1 MFSCNWEGIGVIVGG
16 LRGGVSGAII
26 AENKS
31 IQEARALN
39 NQEKHDLK
47 RFALEIRLA
56 LLEELKARG
65 FGHIGG
71 SLSICD
77 LLAVLYGKVMNYK
90 PEDPTWADRD
100 KLVSSKGHAGPA
112 IYATLALKGFF
123 PMEQLKT
130 LNRPGT
136 NLPSHCD
143 KNKTIGI
150 DCTTGSL
157 GQGTSQAVGMALGDK
172 LKGRPSRTFLIVGDG
187 EIDEGQCWEA
197 AMFTAGKKVTNLVWI
212 VDDNKRQL
220 DGTTDEIMPLF
231 DLRAKFEAFGFE
243 ALRVKGNDVE
253 ALYEALTKVPG
264 DKPIA
269 IIMDNVK
276 GSGVKAVEETAANH
290 SMNVPAETWDS
301 YIAAIKADMEALEK
315 EVV

>member
-1 MFSCNWEGIGVIVGG
+1 MDKKEIKE
-16 LRGGVSGAII
+16 LRV
-26 AENKS
+26 
-31 IQEARALN
+31 
-39 NQEKHDLK
+39 
-47 RFALEIRLA
+47 FAAQIRLA
-56 LLEELKARG
+56 LLEEMKARG

-77 LLAVLYGKVMNYK
+77 LLAVLYGKVMKY
-90 PEDPTWADRD
+90 DPKNPQWADRD

-123 PMEQLKT
+123 PVEELKT

-187 EIDEGQCWEA
+187 EINEGQCWEA
-197 AMFTAGKKVTNLVWI
+197 AMFTAAKKVTNLTWI
-212 VDDNKRQL
+212 IDDNKKQL
-220 DGTTDEIMPLF
+220 DGPTAEILPTF
-231 DLRAKFEAFGFE
+231 DLRAKMEAFGFE
-243 ALRVKGNDVE
+243 AVRVPGNDVE
-253 ALYEALTKVPG
+253 ALYEALTKEPT

-269 IIMDNVK
+269 IVMDNIK
-276 GSGVKAVEETAANH
+276 GSGVKAVEDTAANH
-290 SMNVPAETWDS
+290 SMTVPAETWDS
-301 YIAAIKADMEALEK
+301 YIAAVKADLEAIEK

>member
-1 MFSCNWEGIGVIVGG
+1 M
-16 LRGGVSGAII
+16 
-26 AENKS
+26 
-31 IQEARALN
+31 N
-39 NQEKHDLK
+39 NQEKKDL
-47 RFALEIRLA
+47 RVFAAQIRIA
-56 LLEELKARG
+56 LLEEMKARG

-77 LLAVLYGKVMNYK
+77 LLAVLYGKVMKY
-90 PEDPTWADRD
+90 DPKNPKWADRD

-123 PMEQLKT
+123 PMEELKT

-157 GQGTSQAVGMALGDK
+157 GQGTSQAVGMALGDR
-172 LKGRPSRTFLIVGDG
+172 LKGRDCRTFLIVGDG

-197 AMFTAGKKVTNLVWI
+197 AMFTAAKKVTNLVWI
-212 VDDNKRQL
+212 IDDNKKQL
-220 DGTTDEIMPLF
+220 DGLTADILPTF
-231 DLRAKFEAFGFE
+231 DLRAKMEAFGFE
-243 ALRVKGNDVE
+243 AIRVPGNDVE
-253 ALYEALTKVPG
+253 ALYDALTKVPT

-269 IIMDNVK
+269 IVMDNIK

-290 SMNVPAETWDS
+290 SMTVPAETWDG
-301 YIAAIKADMEALEK
+301 YIAQVKADLEAIEK

>member
-1 MFSCNWEGIGVIVGG
+1 MNKEDCIA
-16 LRGGVSGAII
+16 LR
-26 AENKS
+26 
-31 IQEARALN
+31 
-39 NQEKHDLK
+39 
-47 RFALEIRLA
+47 RFAFDIRIA
-56 LLEELKARG
+56 LLEEMKARG

-71 SLSICD
+71 SLSVCD
-77 LLAVLYGKVMNYK
+77 LLAVLYGKVMRY
-90 PEDPTWADRD
+90 DPQNPKWEDRD
-100 KLVSSKGHAGPA
+100 KLVCSKGHAGPA
-112 IYATLALKGFF
+112 VYATLALKGFF

-143 KNKTIGI
+143 KNTTIGI

-197 AMFTAGKKVTNLVWI
+197 AMFTAAKKVTNLTWI
-212 VDDNKRQL
+212 VDENKRQL
-220 DGTTDEIMPLF
+220 DGYTEDVLPLF

-243 ALRVKGNDVE
+243 AIRVKGNDVE
-253 ALYEALTKVPG
+253 ALYDALTKVPG

-276 GSGVKAVEETAANH
+276 GSGVKAIEETPANH
-290 SMNVPAETWDS
+290 SMTVPAEKWDS
-301 YIAAIKADMEALEK
+301 YLAAVKADLEAFEK
-315 EVV
+315 EVG

>member
-1 MFSCNWEGIGVIVGG
+1 MRNAHCKENWRCVD
-16 LRGGVSGAII
+16 
-26 AENKS
+26 
-31 IQEARALN
+31 LN
-39 NQEKHDLK
+39 ANEVRELK
-47 RFALEIRLA
+47 KFACEIRIA

-77 LLAVLYGKVMNYK
+77 VLSVLYGKVMNYK
-90 PEDPTWADRD
+90 VEDPKWADRD
-100 KLVSSKGHAGPA
+100 KLVCSNGHAGPA

-123 PMEQLKT
+123 PKEELAT

-197 AMFTAGKKVTNLVWI
+197 AMFTAAKKITNLVWI
-212 VDDNKRQL
+212 IDDNKKQL
-220 DGTTDEIMPLF
+220 DGPTAEILPTF
-231 DLRAKFEAFGFE
+231 DLRAKMEAFGFE
-243 ALRVKGNDVE
+243 ALRVDPGDLE
-253 ALYEALTKVPG
+253 ALCDALTKQPA

-269 IIMDNVK
+269 IVLDNIK
-276 GSGVKAVEETAANH
+276 GRGVKAVEDTASNH
-290 SMNVPAETWDS
+290 SMTVGPEVWDS
-301 YIAAIKADMEALEK
+301 FIAAVKADLEAIEK
-315 EVV
+315 EGA

>member
-1 MFSCNWEGIGVIVGG
+1 M
-16 LRGGVSGAII
+16 
-26 AENKS
+26 
-31 IQEARALN
+31 N
-39 NQEKHDLK
+39 NQEKKDL
-47 RFALEIRLA
+47 RIFAAQIRIA

-65 FGHIGG
+65 FGHVGG

-90 PEDPTWADRD
+90 PEDPKWADRD

-112 IYATLALKGFF
+112 LYATLALKGFF
-123 PMEQLKT
+123 PMEELKT

-197 AMFTAGKKVTNLVWI
+197 AMFTAAKKVNNLVWI

-220 DGTTDEIMPLF
+220 DGPTAEILPTF
-231 DLRAKFEAFGFE
+231 DLRAKFEAFGFD
-243 ALRVKGNDVE
+243 AVRVPGNDVE
-253 ALYEALTKVPG
+253 ALYEALTKTPE

-276 GSGVKAVEETAANH
+276 GSGVKAVEETPANH
-290 SMNVPAETWDS
+290 SMTVNAETWDS
-301 YIAAIKADMEALEK
+301 YIAAVKADLEAIEK

>member
-1 MFSCNWEGIGVIVGG
+1 MNKEDCIA
-16 LRGGVSGAII
+16 LR
-26 AENKS
+26 
-31 IQEARALN
+31 
-39 NQEKHDLK
+39 
-47 RFALEIRLA
+47 RFAFDIRIA
-56 LLEELKARG
+56 LLEEMKARG

-71 SLSICD
+71 SLSVCD
-77 LLAVLYGKVMNYK
+77 LLAVLYGKVMRY
-90 PEDPTWADRD
+90 DPKNPKWEDRD
-100 KLVSSKGHAGPA
+100 KLVCSKGHAGPA
-112 IYATLALKGFF
+112 VYATLALKGFF

-172 LKGRPSRTFLIVGDG
+172 LKGRDSRTFLIVGDG

-197 AMFTAGKKVTNLVWI
+197 AMFTAGKKVTNLTWI
-212 VDDNKRQL
+212 VDENKRQL
-220 DGTTDEIMPLF
+220 DGYTEDVLPLF

-243 ALRVKGNDVE
+243 AIRVKGNDVE
-253 ALYEALTKVPG
+253 ALYDALTKVPG

-276 GSGVKAVEETAANH
+276 GSGVKAIEETPANH
-290 SMNVPAETWDS
+290 SMTVPAEKWDS
-301 YIAAIKADMEALEK
+301 YLAAVKADLEAFEK
-315 EVV
+315 EVG